1 MNQTNITDNSHIS
14 HCQLMIQEESLPGC
28 NNSNLYHSIDIQNQT
43 AQQIQYQECQRI
55 EDIPGQKENLIQSE
69 VKKKQFSQ
77 LMVQFNIHHFKRK
90 MLSYIHPYKELSK
103 GQFSMI
109 SDKSSSFKSYPKKQ
123 QQKTSLLQYNKAVL
137 GFRNIIKDFNNTLV
151 AQTKKKVSQLIGI
164 IPIINPY
171 STTKLFWDGIITI
184 MRIYLLIWIPIL
196 IAFKNGTLEDLNA
209 YTLNVCS
216 SAFLIDLAMQT
227 FTIRFDKGFP
237 VKDRYQLIQYQINWW
252 TAIELFS
259 FIISLYFSIQF
270 HQNNFSMS
278 VVEDKGWTK
287 TLLLLLIVQTKNILQ
302 FIENLQCVIKPSK
315 STNSLIEL
323 VKLICLILLIQ
334 HIFSCIWVIIGT
346 YEHLKSQ
353 TSWLDLVHLDID
365 QPWHNIYLEAMYFI
379 SVTTFTVGYG
389 DITPQNTSEK
399 CFTIVYMFFCTL
411 QLSYSVNT
419 IGSILIQLKE
429 NNEEIKQKMTA
440 VTEHMTNRQMS
451 RGLQFK
457 VREYLTYY
465 WQQENVQKKNETAE
479 IIRLLP
485 EELQKSIQREGSS
498 NLINKCSF
506 FKEKFTPGFLNQL
519 VEIAYVQNFQPG
531 IIINDLQ
538 NIYIIEYGFV
548 EILQNQT
555 VVGQLSQFQQFGLK
569 KVSMDL
575 INETKYRTKSFTNLL
590 IIPYASLVQLVAQN
604 QNELEIVSQ
613 ASFSVK
619 NECVICKGS
628 HVTELCPQVHFIPDK
643 EKVIKKYLYNSIQ
656 TRGRIKRKPKDQ
668 FQEWKNE
675 LKFFQDTAEQFQQDS
690 SNEIELLFPNNEK
703 QQQMNACTQNSLLEI
718 NDEKPKSIIINLP
731 IGQRGDLDMKID
743 NKDPLKSDRKS
754 ELKNDIS
761 ELCLNQQFEA
771 ISQKFKQI
779 QIYNEKIQKDIFL
792 LYKQLECLLGQN
804 GYEIDKYKSYKH
816 YYKSWNIER
825 IIVEHNFASNYINH
839 RRSEKVGLEQISKY
853 LLFPKMYL
861 QKYRTEK
868 PPEVQQQQQP
878 QVNKSIRTS
887 KKKKR
892 IAIHPDF

>member
-1 MNQTNITDNSHIS
+1 MK
-14 HCQLMIQEESLPGC
+14 LEEF
-28 NNSNLYHSIDIQNQT
+28 
-43 AQQIQYQECQRI
+43 QRI
-55 EDIPGQKENLIQSE
+55 EDIHIKNENTKQPE
-69 VKKKQFSQ
+69 VKKKPFSQ
-77 LMVQFNIHHFKRK
+77 LMVHFNIHHFKRK
-90 MLSYIHPYKELSK
+90 MLSYIHPNKELSK
-103 GQFSMI
+103 NQFFI
-109 SDKSSSFKSYPKKQ
+109 IFDKSSSFKSYPKKQ
-123 QQKTSLLQYNKAVL
+123 QQQTSLLQHNRAVV
-137 GFRNIIKDFNNTLV
+137 GFRNIIKDFKNTLI
-151 AQTKKKVSQLIGI
+151 AQLKKKVQYFIEI
-164 IPIINPY
+164 IPIIDPY
-171 STTKLFWDGIITI
+171 STRKLIWDGIITI

-278 VVEDKGWTK
+278 VVEDDGWTK
-287 TLLLLLIVQTKNILQ
+287 ILLLLLIVQTKNILQ

-315 STNSLIEL
+315 SSNSLIEL

-334 HIFSCIWVIIGT
+334 HIFSCVWVIIGT
-346 YEHLKSQ
+346 YEHLTSQ
-353 TSWLDLVHLDID
+353 SSWLDMAKLDID
-365 QPWHNIYLEAMYFI
+365 QPWHNIYLEALYFI

-389 DITPQNTSEK
+389 DITPQNASEK
-399 CFTIVYMFFCTL
+399 WFTVIYMFFCTL

-440 VTEHMTNRQMS
+440 VTEYMTNRQMS

-457 VREYLTYY
+457 VREYLNYY

-485 EELQKSIQREGSS
+485 EELQKSIQREGCS
-498 NLINKCSF
+498 NLINKSQF

-531 IIINDLQ
+531 IVINDLQ
-538 NIYIIEYGFV
+538 NIYIIEQGCV
-548 EILQNQT
+548 EIIQNQT
-555 VVGQLSQFQQFGLK
+555 VVGQLIQFQQFGLK
-569 KVSMDL
+569 RVSLDL

-590 IIPYASLVQLVAQN
+590 IIPYTSLVQLIAQN

-613 ASFSVK
+613 ASLNII

-628 HVTELCPQVHFIPDK
+628 HVTELCSQVHYIPDN
-643 EKVIKKYLYNSIQ
+643 EKVIKKYLYNSTQ
-656 TRGRIKRKPKDQ
+656 QRGRHKRKPRDQ

-675 LKFFQDTAEQFQQDS
+675 LRYFQDTAEQLQQDCN
-690 SNEIELLFPNNEK
+690 NEIELLFPNNEK
-703 QQQMNACTQNSLLEI
+703 QQHINICTPRSILEI
-718 NDEKPKSIIINLP
+718 NDEKP
-731 IGQRGDLDMKID
+731 IGQRGDLEYRLE
-743 NKDPLKSDRKS
+743 NKDTTKTVRKFENKHEIN
-754 ELKNDIS
+754 ELN
-761 ELCLNQQFEA
+761 LTQQFEA
-771 ISQKFKQI
+771 ITQKFKQLHV
-779 QIYNEKIQKDIFL
+779 YNEKTQKDIFL
-792 LYKQLECLLGQN
+792 LYKRLEFFMGLGEF
-804 GYEIDKYKSYKH
+804 EIDRYKSYKH
-816 YYKSWNIER
+816 YHKSWNIDR
-825 IIVEHNFASNYINH
+825 IIAEYNFASNCTQN
-839 RRSEKVGLEQISKY
+839 RKSEKVSLEQISKY
-853 LLFPKMYL
+853 LLFPKLYF
-861 QKYRTEK
+861 QQYHSEK
-868 PPEVQQQQQP
+868 PSVPLEKPKVIK
-878 QVNKSIRTS
+878 NFRTS
-887 KKKKR
+887 KKRKR

>member
-1 MNQTNITDNSHIS
+1 MNQTNLTDNSHIS
-14 HCQLMIQEESLPGC
+14 HCQLMIQEESQSGC
-28 NNSNLYHSIDIQNQT
+28 NNSILYHSIHGQNQ
-43 AQQIQYQECQRI
+43 AVQSMKLEECQRI
-55 EDIPGQKENLIQSE
+55 EDIPIQNE
-69 VKKKQFSQ
+69 KPRQFQVQKKQFSQ
-77 LMVQFNIHHFKRK
+77 LMVHFNIHHFKRK
-90 MLSYIHPYKELSK
+90 MLSYIHPNKELSK
-103 GQFSMI
+103 NQFFMI

-123 QQKTSLLQYNKAVL
+123 QQKTSIIQQNRAVV
-137 GFRNIIKDFNNTLV
+137 GFRSIIKDFKNTLIF
-151 AQTKKKVSQLIGI
+151 QIKKKFQQLIEI
-164 IPIINPY
+164 IPILDPY
-171 STTKLFWDGIITI
+171 STKKLIWDGIITI
-184 MRIYLLIWIPIL
+184 MRIYLLFWIPIL

-237 VKDRYQLIQYQINWW
+237 VKDRYQLIQYQINFW

-259 FIISLYFSIQF
+259 FIISLFFSIQF

-278 VVEDKGWTK
+278 VVEDDGWTK
-287 TLLLLLIVQTKNILQ
+287 ILLLLLIVQTKNILQ

-334 HIFSCIWVIIGT
+334 HIFSCMWVIIGT
-346 YEHLKSQ
+346 YEHLTDQS
-353 TSWLDLVHLDID
+353 SWLDKAKLDIN
-365 QPWHNIYLEAMYFI
+365 QPWHDIYLEAMYFI

-399 CFTIVYMFFCTL
+399 CFTIIYMFFCTL

-440 VTEHMTNRQMS
+440 VTEHMRNRQMS

-457 VREYLTYY
+457 VREYLNYY

-479 IIRLLP
+479 IIKLLP

-498 NLINKCSF
+498 NLINKCQF
-506 FKEKFTPGFLNQL
+506 FKEKFTPSFLNQL

-538 NIYIIEYGFV
+538 NIYIIEYGCV
-548 EILQNQT
+548 EIIQNQT
-555 VVGQLSQFQQFGLK
+555 VVGQLNQFQQFGLK
-569 KVSMDL
+569 RVSLDL

-590 IIPYASLVQLVAQN
+590 IIPYTSLVQLVAQN

-613 ASFSVK
+613 ANLSII
-619 NECVICKGS
+619 NECMICKGY
-628 HVTELCPQVHFIPDK
+628 HATELCSQVHFIPDN
-643 EKVIKKYLYNSIQ
+643 EKVIKKYLYNSTQ
-656 TRGRIKRKPKDQ
+656 NRGRHKRKPKDQ

-675 LKFFQDTAEQFQQDS
+675 LKFFQDSAEQFQQDCN
-690 SNEIELLFPNNEK
+690 NEIELLFPNNEK
-703 QQQMNACTQNSLLEI
+703 QQQINVCTPRSLFEI
-718 NDEKPKSIIINLP
+718 TDEKPKSMVLNMN
-731 IGQRGDLDMKID
+731 IGQRGDFE
-743 NKDPLKSDRKS
+743 NKEISKNDRKQEIKCEIN
-754 ELKNDIS
+754 ELN
-761 ELCLNQQFEA
+761 LYYQFEA
-771 ISQKFKQI
+771 ISEKYKQI
-779 QIYNEKIQKDIFL
+779 QFYNEKVQKDIFI
-792 LYKQLECLLGQN
+792 LYKRLEFLLGLGECQ
-804 GYEIDKYKSYKH
+804 IDRYKSYKH
-816 YYKSWNIER
+816 YYKNWNIDR
-825 IIVEHNFASNYINH
+825 IIAEHNFALNYMQNRKNEKIN
-839 RRSEKVGLEQISKY
+839 LEQISKY

-861 QKYRTEK
+861 QKYHSEK
-868 PPEVQQQQQP
+868 PSEILQQP
-878 QVNKSIRTS
+878 KVNKNIRTS